1 MANIKSQKKRN
12 RQNEKRRMRNK
23 SIKSDLKTSIR
34 RVERAAEVG
43 EPTDELLKTAQKKI
57 DTAAAKGV
65 LHPNAAA
72 RQKSRLASGLSR
84 RATSSVRSQ

>member
-23 SIKSDLKTSIR
+23 SSKSDLKTSIR

>member
-12 RQNEKRRMRNK
+12 RQNETRRLHNK
-23 SIKSDLKTSIR
+23 GIRSDLKTSIR
-34 RVERAAEVG
+34 KVHQAAGAG
-43 EPTDELLKTAQKKI
+43 EPTDELLRIAQKKI

-72 RQKSRLASGLSR
+72 RKKARLAASL
-84 RATSSVRSQ
+84 RS

>member
-34 RVERAAEVG
+34 RVERAAEAG

-72 RQKSRLASGLSR
+72 RRKSRLASSIK
-84 RATSSVRSQ
+84 

>member
-12 RQNEKRRMRNK
+12 RQNETRRLRNK
-23 SIKSDLKTSIR
+23 SIKSDLKSSIR
-34 RVERAAEVG
+34 KVERAIESG
-43 EPTDELLKTAQKKI
+43 EPTEELFNLAQKKI

-72 RQKSRLASGLSR
+72 RQKSRLAGSL
-84 RATSSVRSQ
+84 RSQ

>member
-12 RQNEKRRMRNK
+12 RQNETQRLRNK

-34 RVERAAEVG
+34 KVERAAEAG
-43 EPTDELLKTAQKKI
+43 EPTDELFMIAQKKI
-57 DTAAAKGV
+57 DTAAAKGI

-72 RQKSRLASGLSR
+72 RHKSRLA
-84 RATSSVRSQ
+84 TSLRSQ

>member
-12 RQNEKRRMRNK
+12 RQNESRRQRNK
-23 SIKSDLKTSIR
+23 SITSDLKTSIR
-34 RVERAAEVG
+34 RVHEAAAAG
-43 EPTDELLKTAQKKI
+43 EPTEELIQAAQKNI

-72 RQKSRLASGLSR
+72 RKKSRLASSL
-84 RATSSVRSQ
+84 RSQ

>member
-34 RVERAAEVG
+34 RVERAAEAG
-43 EPTDELLKTAQKKI
+43 EPTDELLETAQKKI

-72 RQKSRLASGLSR
+72 RQKSRLAGSL
-84 RATSSVRSQ
+84 RSQ